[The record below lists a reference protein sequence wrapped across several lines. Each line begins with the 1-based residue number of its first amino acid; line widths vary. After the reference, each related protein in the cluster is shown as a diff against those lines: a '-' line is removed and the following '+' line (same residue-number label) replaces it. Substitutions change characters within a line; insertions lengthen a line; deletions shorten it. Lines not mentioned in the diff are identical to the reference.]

1 MEAHFTQLVC
11 IKVAGCLISL
21 SRMKQL
27 VSASLFKIIVYF
39 FELQQRWIF
48 FFVSDPLILSFI
60 PLILSEKIDAET
72 MIIAF

>member
-1 MEAHFTQLVC
+1 
-11 IKVAGCLISL
+11 
-21 SRMKQL
+21 MKRL

-60 PLILSEKIDAET
+60 PLIFSEKIDAET
-72 MIIAF
+72 MIIGF